1 MADLG
6 EVVFRLRVCCGCNA
20 VFSICRP
27 CDRGQRYCSP
37 ECRVPALREQRR
49 RANRRHQ
56 CSPEGRLD
64 HRDRQREYR
73 KRCAQ
78 KRVTDTPSSALTLP
92 GSISA
97 CHPRSTETAI
107 RIAYTAS
114 SLRYR
119 WLANWRGLR
128 CVVCGRSGRF
138 VNPFPAYFQPVIEEL
153 LSNPPPTNY
162 MEYLRLKLQ
171 QMTGSN
177 KQLAKG

>member
-6 EVVFRLRVCCGCNA
+6 EVVFRHRVCRGCNA
-20 VFSICRP
+20 VFSICRS

-37 ECRVPALREQRR
+37 ECRIPALCEQRR

-78 KRVTDTPSSALTLP
+78 RRVTDISSPALTLP
-92 GSISA
+92 GTISA
-97 CHPRSTETAI
+97 CHPRSPDTAI
-107 RIAYTAS
+107 RIAYTAA
-114 SLRYR
+114 SLGCRSF
-119 WLANWRGLR
+119 ASWRGCSGKDSPGLLR

-138 VNPFPAYFQPVIEEL
+138 VDPFLP
-153 LSNPPPTNY
+153 
-162 MEYLRLKLQ
+162 LR
-171 QMTGSN
+171 GYRS
-177 KQLAKG
+177 

>member
-6 EVVFRLRVCCGCNA
+6 EVVFRLRVCRGCNA
-20 VFSICRP
+20 VFSICRR

-49 RANRRHQ
+49 RANHRHQ

-78 KRVTDTPSSALTLP
+78 RRVTDTPSPALMLP

-107 RIAYTAS
+107 RIAYTAF

-119 WLANWRGLR
+119 WLASWR
-128 CVVCGRSGRF
+128 GRSGKDSPGFTSLCCLWSLR
-138 VNPFPAYFQPVIEEL
+138 PFRGRGCLGGPFDGQASQEPGRSA
-153 LSNPPPTNY
+153 SNCAGT
-162 MEYLRLKLQ
+162 Q
-171 QMTGSN
+171 
-177 KQLAKG
+177 